1 MPDLSAAERYARA
14 LVELGQEEDQ
24 VERFL
29 ADLNTFGAVLD
40 LADVDVLGTLSHPG
54 FSLQERRGVLD
65 GILARLDLHTHTAN
79 FLRITL
85 DKRRFRILP
94 AIIDCYT
101 AAADRLAGRVRAS
114 VTTAFE
120 LSPELEKSITDALA
134 AATGKTVHID
144 KKVDPLI
151 IGGVIAEV
159 EGRIYDASL
168 RTRLVNLRQSL
179 LSTNPEQA
187 AEA

>member
-14 LVELGQEEDQ
+14 LVELGQEEGL
-24 VERFL
+24 VEQFL
-29 ADLNTFGAVLD
+29 GDLNTFKAVLD
-40 LADVDVLGTLSHPG
+40 LDGVDVLGTLAHPG
-54 FSLQERRGVLD
+54 FSLEERRGVLND
-65 GILARLDLHTHTAN
+65 VLGQLSLHAHVAN

-85 DKRRFRILP
+85 DKGRFAIVP
-94 AIIDCYT
+94 AIIARYT
-101 AAADRLAGRVRAS
+101 AAADALAGRVRAR
-114 VTTAFE
+114 VTTAVE
-120 LSPELEKSITDALA
+120 LSPELEKSIQQALA
-134 AATGKTVHID
+134 SATGKTILLD
-144 KKVDPLI
+144 KTVDPLI
-151 IGGVIAEV
+151 IGGVVAEV